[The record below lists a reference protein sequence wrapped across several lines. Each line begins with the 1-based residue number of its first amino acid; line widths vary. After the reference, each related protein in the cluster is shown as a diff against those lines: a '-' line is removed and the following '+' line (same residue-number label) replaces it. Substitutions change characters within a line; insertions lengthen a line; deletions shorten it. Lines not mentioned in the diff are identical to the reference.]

1 MLETAGKLRAY
12 AIVTF
17 INSVDPEFP
26 VHDARN
32 VDEPST
38 IKASVDQNLL
48 NPGMNISNKF
58 LFTSCT
64 PREGG

>member
-1 MLETAGKLRAY
+1 
-12 AIVTF
+12 VTF

-26 VHDARN
+26 VHNART